1 MNIETELK
9 KAGLTREQYESLMND
24 VQDKI
29 NGVNDLD
36 WAEIISKYDLK
47 VSYDYLRHAV
57 LSKPFGAAFAR
68 EYYENKE
75 DVPQTY
81 VEQMDKIRKE
91 KQKLSDERMAL
102 RKLSREDARAEEN
115 LNMLADLIRENG
127 QNIFVPVDITVE
139 DNGNDILA
147 CLSDFHLGIDTETT
161 FGKYN
166 SDIARERICNYL
178 LEILRIQK
186 VHCSQ
191 NIHVGILGDII
202 NGGIHPTVQLENREN
217 VVQQVQMAAEYI
229 SAFLYELSKHF
240 ENVYVADVGG
250 NHSRIGLKENCL
262 RDERLDDLIV
272 WYAKAKLEHIPSI
285 HFVDEK
291 YDATIASMTIRG
303 KEFIL
308 IHGDYDAYSE
318 TGVNKLCMFIGHRP
332 SGGILMGHLH
342 HCTFDDINDVKV
354 IRSGSF
360 SGTCDNYTIQ
370 KRLYSRPSQMVCVVD
385 RNGVK
390 AFYPVT
396 LD

>member
-1 MNIETELK
+1 MNIEAELK

-24 VQDKI
+24 VQDKV
-29 NGVNDLD
+29 NGVQDLD
-36 WAEIISKYDLK
+36 WSEIIAKHGLGVTPNYI
-47 VSYDYLRHAV
+47 RHAFM
-57 LSKPFGAAFAR
+57 SMPFGSAFAR
-68 EYYENKE
+68 EYYESKE

-91 KQKLSDERMAL
+91 RQKLSDERVAL

-115 LNMLADLIRENG
+115 LNMLVDLIRENG
-127 QNIFVPVDITVE
+127 QNTFAPVNVVVE
-139 DNGNDILA
+139 DSGNDLLA

-166 SDIARERICNYL
+166 SDIAKERICDYL
-178 LEILRIQK
+178 VEILRIQK
-186 VHCSQ
+186 THNAQ
-191 NIHVGILGDII
+191 NIHVAILGDII
-202 NGGIHPTVQLENREN
+202 SGGIHPTVQLENREN

-240 ENVYVADVGG
+240 QGVYVADVSG
-250 NHSRIGLKENCL
+250 NHSRIGLKDNCL

-272 WYAKAKLEHIPSI
+272 WYAKAKLEHISSI
-285 HFVDEK
+285 YFVDEK

-303 KEFIL
+303 NEFIL
-308 IHGDYDAYSE
+308 THGDYDAYTE
-318 TGVNKLCMFIGHRP
+318 TGINKLCMFIGHRP

-385 RNGVK
+385 RDGVK
-390 AFYPVT
+390 AFYPVK